1 MTTRTVRHLLSL
13 ADCTRDEIEEILD
26 RAASLKSALKAGIA
40 ERPLQGRVLAMIFEK
55 PSLRT
60 RVTFETG
67 MFQLGGLAI
76 YLGPES
82 IGLGKRETP
91 ADAARN
97 LSRWV
102 DAIMARTYAHA
113 TVEELAAHA
122 TVPIINGLTDRYHPC
137 QVLADVLTL
146 REKFGETEGL
156 HVVWVGDGNNVCQ
169 SWLVAAAKL
178 GIKFTAACHERYQ
191 PDPAILAA
199 AQAQAAAGQI
209 TVTHDVVG
217 AAREANVLY
226 TDTWISMGQEAEW
239 EERRE
244 AFAEYQVNETLLRE
258 APADVVVMH
267 CLPAHRG
274 EEISD
279 GVMDGARSIV
289 FDQAENRL
297 HAQKGVL
304 TLLLGG

>member
-1 MTTRTVRHLLSL
+1 MTTQTVRHLISL
-13 ADCTRDEIEEILD
+13 ADCTRDEIEDILE
-26 RAASLKSALKAGIA
+26 RAAALKSALKAGVG
-40 ERPLQGRVLAMIFEK
+40 ERPLAGRVLAMIFEK

-76 YLGPES
+76 YLGPEN

-102 DAIMARTYAHA
+102 DAVVARTYAHG
-113 TVEELAAHA
+113 TVAELAANA

-146 REKFGETEGL
+146 RERYGDTEDI
-156 HVVWVGDGNNVCQ
+156 HVLWVGDGNNVCQ
-169 SWLVAAAKL
+169 SWLVAAARL
-178 GIKFTAACHERYQ
+178 GIRFTAACPERYH
-191 PDPAILAA
+191 PDPDILAA
-199 AQAQAAAGQI
+199 AQAEAGPGRI
-209 TVTHDVVG
+209 TVTHDLVG
-217 AAREANVLY
+217 SARDVDVIY

-239 EERRE
+239 EERRV
-244 AFAEYQVNETLLRE
+244 AFAEYQVNETLLGE
-258 APADVVVMH
+258 ARSDTVVMH

-274 EEISD
+274 EEITD
-279 GVMDGARSIV
+279 AVMDGPQSIV
-289 FDQAENRL
+289 LEQAENRL

-304 TLLLGG
+304 TLLLGA